1 MPIDGSSEKVNKVK
15 IEGNSN
21 DVKFLVNIKLQK
33 HTVIVKNKL
42 LELVPLNFMILV

>member
-15 IEGNSN
+15 IEGNSS
-21 DVKFLVNIKLQK
+21 DVKWLVKKQK
-33 HTVIVKNKL
+33 YIVIVKNKL